1 MNVVKYGKWEISV
14 DLEKTKEY
22 YQNYVINNNQANR
35 NFAKCCEL
43 LTEEE
48 KSFFESFA
56 ILPQCCEIEHIGVN
70 KKKEFPCGGYYLK
83 YPEEE
88 LISVEELAEND
99 FKDDREDPRISI
111 GRFEFD
117 FQCEEHIIKNIPE
130 NMPNG
135 FICVRFWC
143 ENMRW
148 LLDEKP
154 DADMIMYEPPKF
166 WEIGKMLK
174 EKSKAKQQKTLYL
187 KQPIGVKI
195 I

>member
-1 MNVVKYGKWEISV
+1 MPE
-14 DLEKTKEY
+14 
-22 YQNYVINNNQANR
+22 
-35 NFAKCCEL
+35 
-43 LTEEE
+43 
-48 KSFFESFA
+48 
-56 ILPQCCEIEHIGVN
+56 CCEIEHIGVN
-70 KKKEFPCGGYYLK
+70 KKKEFPCGGYYLICGRYLK

-117 FQCEEHIIKNIPE
+117 FQCEDYIIKNIPE
-130 NMPNG
+130 DIPEG

-148 LLDEKP
+148 LLDEKTN
-154 DADMIMYEPPKF
+154 ADMIMYEPPRF

-187 KQPIGVKI
+187 KEQKQLDKMRKIIVFKYKAKKNIRNKKGHRQPFTAVKI
-195 I
+195 TDIVKGE